1 MDKEKI
7 PKTTLKDALFDD
19 ENEILIK
26 LATTDDVNEKEL
38 YNYTYQL
45 VKKYINICKD
55 RKRF

>member
-7 PKTTLKDALFDD
+7 PKITLKDALFDD
-19 ENEILIK
+19 ENDILIK
-26 LATTDDVNEKEL
+26 LATTDDPKEKEL

>member
-26 LATTDDVNEKEL
+26 LATTDDVKEKEL

-45 VKKYINICKD
+45 VKKYINICKN